1 MPNKVCLVTG
11 ANRGIGRAIA
21 TGLARTGA
29 TVLMVCRDAVSGEQ
43 ARAEIRAAT
52 GNDRVELFVADLLVQ
67 AAVHHVVAEVKAR
80 YDRLD
85 VLVNN
90 AAAFF
95 LHRVTTVD
103 DIEATF
109 ALNHL
114 ACFILAN
121 ELSDLLEA
129 AAPSRVVIVAS
140 EAHQRVHDP
149 EDWLSVRSYNGRT
162 AYNRSKLANVI
173 FGYDL
178 AGRLESDG
186 VTVNSCDPG
195 LVDTKV
201 LHDLFSRWWSR
212 WLWPL
217 YQRFVPIT
225 PDEGAATPLYLAL
238 SRDVE
243 GVTGKYFKKLR
254 PATSS
259 LISHDAVIGARLWNL
274 SLRLTGQLPP
284 VTITGEIIAA
294 E

>member
-11 ANRGIGRAIA
+11 ANRGIGRAIT
-21 TGLARTGA
+21 TGLARAGT
-29 TVLMVCRDAVSGEQ
+29 TVLMVCREASTGEQ
-43 ARAEIRAAT
+43 ARAEIAAAT
-52 GNDRVELFVADLLVQ
+52 GNDRLELFVADLLIQ
-67 AAVHHVVAEVKAR
+67 SEVHRLAAEVKAR
-80 YDRLD
+80 HDRLD

-90 AAAFF
+90 AAGFF
-95 LHRVTTVD
+95 LHRITTAD

-114 ACFILAN
+114 AGFMLAN
-121 ELSDLLEA
+121 ELTDLLEA

-140 EAHQRVHDP
+140 EAHQRVTDP
-149 EDWLSVRSYNGRT
+149 EDWLSVRGYNGRT

-178 AGRLESDG
+178 ADRLEGSG
-186 VTVNSCDPG
+186 VAVNSCDPG
-195 LVDTKV
+195 IVDTKV
-201 LHDLFSRWWSR
+201 LHDLFTRWWSR

-225 PDEGAATPLYLAL
+225 PEAGATTPLYLAL
-238 SRDVE
+238 SADVE
-243 GVTGKYFKKLR
+243 GVTGKYFKQSR

-284 VTITGEIIAA
+284 ITITGEIIAA